1 MAIDT
6 DVSIANLVT
15 EALKRAGRT
24 SPTAGQI
31 SDATS
36 YGFREV
42 KADLAA
48 RGGRHPV
55 LLTDSISVTTDGLQ
69 RYSWPTAARELHS
82 VAILDG
88 PDDWRGTAQSA
99 TSTTL
104 VLAAA
109 LSIADSHDVK
119 GRYLCTT
126 GGTGANQIRQITAWN
141 NTTKTATVP
150 TWTTTPDSTTT
161 YLIATDHRA
170 LWHLDK
176 ATKWNTIP
184 NPGLRGQS
192 YAAATFGR
200 ELYLEHTADKVYV
213 LWWNY
218 WSHLDRMDNAGSVV
232 LGHIREYLSLWIQG
246 IATKCMQR
254 FDEDRYGSELQVYLH
269 MLQSYEQEGST
280 VSAIQFSDV

>member
-1 MAIDT
+1 MAIDS

-36 YGFREV
+36 YQFREV
-42 KADLAA
+42 KTDLAA

-55 LLTDSISVTTDGLQ
+55 LLTESITSTTDGLQ

-82 VAILDG
+82 VSILDG

-104 VLAAA
+104 VLAAG
-109 LSIADSHDVK
+109 LSISDANDVK
-119 GRYLCTT
+119 GKYLCTT
-126 GGTGANQIRQITAWN
+126 GGTGSNQIRQITGWN
-141 NTTKTATVP
+141 NTTKTATVS

-161 YLIATDHRA
+161 YLIASDHKG
-170 LWHLDK
+170 LWHIDK
-176 ATKWNTIP
+176 AVQWNSIP
-184 NPGLRGQS
+184 NPGTRGKS
-192 YAAATFGR
+192 YAASTFGR
-200 ELYLEHTADKVYV
+200 ELYLEHTPDKIYV

-254 FDEDRYGSELQVYLH
+254 FDEDRYPGELEVYLA
-269 MLQSYEQEGST
+269 MLMTYEQEGST
-280 VSAIQFSDV
+280 VSAIQPYDT

>member
-1 MAIDT
+1 MAIDS
-6 DVSIANLVT
+6 DVSIATLVT
-15 EALKRAGRT
+15 EALKAAGRT
-24 SPTAGQI
+24 SPTATQI
-31 SDATS
+31 SEATAFQ
-36 YGFREV
+36 FRAV
-42 KADLAA
+42 KSDLAM

-69 RYSWPTAARELHS
+69 RYSWPAAARELHS

-104 VLAAA
+104 VLAAS
-109 LSIADSHDVK
+109 LSIADSNDVK

-184 NPGLRGQS
+184 NPGLRGRS

-218 WSHLDRMDNAGSVV
+218 WSHLDRMDNAGTVV
-232 LGHIREYLSLWIQG
+232 LGHIREYLSVWQQG
-246 IATKCMQR
+246 LSAKLCQR
-254 FDEDRYGSELQVYLH
+254 YDEDRYQSELQVYLT
-269 MLQSYEQEGST
+269 MLTSYEQEGST
-280 VSAIQFSDV
+280 VSTIQFSDV

>member
-1 MAIDT
+1 MAIDS

-42 KADLAA
+42 KADLAM

-55 LLTDSISVTTDGLQ
+55 LVTDSITVTTDGLQ
-69 RYSWPTAARELHS
+69 RYTWPTAARELMS
-82 VAILDG
+82 VQLLDG
-88 PDDWRGTAQSA
+88 PDEWRGTAQSA

-104 VLAAA
+104 VLDAA
-109 LSIADSHDVK
+109 LSIGDANDVK
-119 GRYLCTT
+119 GKYLCTT

-150 TWTTTPDSTTT
+150 TWTTTPDNTTT
-161 YLIATDHRA
+161 YLIATDHRL
-170 LWHLDK
+170 LWHIDK
-176 ATKWNTIP
+176 ASKWNTIP
-184 NPGLRGQS
+184 NPGLRGRS
-192 YAAATFGR
+192 YSAATFGR
-200 ELYLEHTADKVYV
+200 ELYLEHSADKVYV

-218 WSHLDRMDNAGSVV
+218 WSHLDRMDNAGTVV

-254 FDEDRYGSELQVYLH
+254 FDEDRYQGELQVYLA
-269 MLQSYEQEGST
+269 MLNSYEQEGAT
-280 VSAIQFSDV
+280 VSAIQFSDL